1 MQEES
6 GHVKSNQVIEH
17 IQNNAVFLFYPKGS
31 LQPRARVFGACNTI
45 QKLFA
50 QALAGDVFDEDTTVA
65 RVLSIRVAGQ
75 RKAKAVVEDDEQD
88 YDDVIDALKEAPC
101 WAINNGG
108 ISGSCTVEVRAKS

>member
-1 MQEES
+1 
-6 GHVKSNQVIEH
+6 VIEH
-17 IQNNAVFLFYPKGS
+17 IQNNAVFLFYPKES
-31 LQPRARVFGACNTI
+31 LQPRARLFGACNTI

-50 QALAGDVFDEDTTVA
+50 QALAGGVFDEVTTVA

-88 YDDVIDALKEAPC
+88 FDDVIDVLKEAPC
-101 WAINNGG
+101 WANINGG